1 MKYDDILFLEHP
13 EPKTCLRMPAADRAA
28 QFAPFAAL
36 TGYDASI
43 REAARITDRKIE
55 LDEEER
61 AVLDE
66 KLQILME
73 EDPPEVEVMYFVS
86 DATKEGG
93 SYHVAKGKVKK
104 IDVFRK
110 EIVLDDIKIPFAD
123 ILDLE
128 F

>member
-1 MKYDDILFLEHP
+1 MRYDDILFLEHP

-73 EDPPEVEVMYFVS
+73 EDPPEVEVTYFVG

-93 SYHVAKGKVKK
+93 AYHMAKGTVSR
-104 IDVFRK
+104 IDIFRK
-110 EIVLDDIKIPFAD
+110 EIVLDDTKIPFED
-123 ILDLE
+123 IIDLE

>member
-43 REAARITDRKIE
+43 REAARVTDRRIE
-55 LDEEER
+55 LDEEEK

-73 EDPPEVEVMYFVS
+73 EDLPEVEVTYFVS

-93 SYHVAKGKVKK
+93 SYHVAKSKVKK

-110 EIVLDDIKIPFAD
+110 EIVLDDIRIPFAD
-123 ILDLE
+123 MIDLD